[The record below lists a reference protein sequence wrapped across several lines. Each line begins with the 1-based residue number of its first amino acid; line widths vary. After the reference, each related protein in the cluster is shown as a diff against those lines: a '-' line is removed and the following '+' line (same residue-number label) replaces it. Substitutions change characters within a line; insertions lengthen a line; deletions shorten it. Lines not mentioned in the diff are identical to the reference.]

1 MGRAKKAQARGV
13 QVHVRFTKPEWDKID
28 QVSGEKNQA
37 KAVRNLALMAT
48 ESERADVQKWTALVH
63 RIERADPSKLVDRIA
78 RIEQSMTDEIAAV
91 KSTVLEVARMLH
103 GRQGAS
109 SAPASAA
116 PDSKGRSEELYKIV
130 ETIAK
135 IMAID
140 VKLEGM
146 AEVKKYPMVQIG
158 PGYEVKGK
166 MIEFIVAWL
175 KFYCAG
181 DEKLNNEVRRIFP
194 GLYN

>member
-1 MGRAKKAQARGV
+1 MGRSKKVQAREIRIT
-13 QVHVRFTKPEWDKID
+13 VRFTKAEWEKIE
-28 QVSGEKNQA
+28 QVSGAKNQA
-37 KAVRNLALMAT
+37 EAVRNLALMAT
-48 ESERADVQKWTALVH
+48 ESERADVQKWTTLVH
-63 RIERADPSKLVDRIA
+63 RIEGADPSKLADRLA
-78 RIEQSMTDEIAAV
+78 RIEQSMADEMAAV
-91 KSTVLEVARMLH
+91 KSTILEIARMLH
-103 GRQGAS
+103 ERQ
-109 SAPASAA
+109 APASA
-116 PDSKGRSEELYKIV
+116 PLGRKTDAEDRNEELYKIV

-146 AEVKKYPMVQIG
+146 VEIKKYPMIQIG

-166 MIEFIVAWL
+166 MIEFILAWL

-181 DEKLNNEVRRIFP
+181 DEKLNAEVRRNFP